1 MDIYR
6 DLHRGFVKWMKTL
19 GYASSTVSASDRYL
33 NDFLVWLTDNESS
46 YADYLNS
53 KAITDY
59 HKYLQK
65 RIHKILGSGGLS
77 NNYIISNIN
86 ALKRFSRYLREHGRT
101 PIDIDI
107 IIEREHVKNRVVL
120 TPKEIKLLYD
130 SCSDDIYGVRD
141 RAMLGI
147 YYGCGLRK
155 SEGLALETEDIK
167 LRERLVYVRRGK
179 GYKERYVPIT
189 DRVRDDLDIYMKTAR
204 RELVADR
211 ITEEKAFFISEQRR
225 RINGNTLIQR
235 IHKLTAK
242 ANIPKSFGLHV
253 LRHTIATHLLQS
265 GMSLEEVS
273 NFLGHA
279 SLESTQIYTHIVSE
293 MNPDI

>member
-53 KAITDY
+53 KSITDY

-155 SEGLALETEDIK
+155 SEGLALDTEDIK

-189 DRVRDDLDIYMKTAR
+189 DRVRDDLDIYMRTAR

>member
-33 NDFLVWLTDNESS
+33 NDFLMWLTDNESS